1 MTRTVLLRGGKLV
14 LISAFLFAH
23 AECSAQEATSDKTT
37 LSPCDKIEHER
48 DTVLRFI
55 TISAPNLPKHV
66 RLVESIRNTPLI
78 PVTKNPD
85 VLVDPIRLMPV
96 ALFFGITERADL
108 EPDLIGVTAI
118 YQTENP
124 ADEIGIYGLFYKDE
138 KAAKRQFEKL
148 AKDQKDSPF
157 ILKDSLLLYVWKDD
171 GVSDIA
177 FEALRNHLREADFK
191 RDHGS

>member
-1 MTRTVLLRGGKLV
+1 MTRTLLLRGGKLV
-14 LISAFLFAH
+14 LISAFFFAH

-66 RLVESIRNTPLI
+66 RLVERIRTTPLI

-96 ALFFGITERADL
+96 ALFFGIAEQADL
-108 EPDLIGVTAI
+108 EPDLIGVSAI
-118 YQTENP
+118 YQTDNP
-124 ADEIGIYGLFYKDE
+124 ADEIGIYGLFYNDE

-148 AKDQKDSPF
+148 AKDKDSPF
-157 ILKDSLLLYVWKDD
+157 ILKDRLLLYVWKDD

-177 FEALRNHLREADFK
+177 FEALRNHLKKTDFK
-191 RDHGS
+191 PEQGP